1 MADIIVETDRLI
13 LRTIDEGDAVEQM
26 RLLNTPTVMARL
38 GGPKELHE
46 IEAKHAEPGLY
57 QRTRNIGGR
66 FRVFGARETVC
77 EDSPRSW
84 QSVWFIKP
92 CSQQMAEA
100 PGKFNFKASHVS
112 LKLIRMQDSNRGRCD
127 SKIRTRNLFTR
138 QRVLQTR

>member
-1 MADIIVETDRLI
+1 MGVREVTAAAT
-13 LRTIDEGDAVEQM
+13 Q
-26 RLLNTPTVMARL
+26 PC
-38 GGPKELHE
+38 E
-46 IEAKHAEPGLY
+46 IEAKHAEPGLD
-57 QRTRNIGGR
+57 QRTRNVGGR

-112 LKLIRMQDSNRGRCD
+112 LKLIRMQDSNRGCYD

>member
-1 MADIIVETDRLI
+1 MGVREVTAAAT
-13 LRTIDEGDAVEQM
+13 Q
-26 RLLNTPTVMARL
+26 PC
-38 GGPKELHE
+38 E

-127 SKIRTRNLFTR
+127 SRFEHEIYSHASVYYRLDEGLDCPS
-138 QRVLQTR
+138 QI